1 MSKELKYRILLVD
14 DETDILEFVSYNLR
28 KEGYEVSTATNG
40 KDAIE
45 EVKKMNPHLII
56 LDIMM
61 PEMDG
66 IETCEKIRSSNLENQ
81 PLIAFLTARGENYS
95 QVVGF
100 EAGADDYIIKPIN
113 PKVLI
118 SRIKALLKR
127 YSGEF
132 NSSAVNKEKEDM
144 PSDNIVIDKERF
156 VVINKGKELL
166 LTKKEF
172 DLLSLLASHPEKV
185 YKREEIFQQLWGD
198 DIIVSD
204 RNIDVHVRRLR
215 EKIGE
220 EHIVTLK
227 GVGYKYIE

>member
-1 MSKELKYRILLVD
+1 MSKELKYKILLVD
-14 DETDILEFVSYNLR
+14 DETDILEFVSYNLK

-40 KDAIE
+40 KSAME

-66 IETCEKIRSSNLENQ
+66 IETCEKIRSSNLGNQ
-81 PLIAFLTARGENYS
+81 PLIAFLTARGESYS

-113 PKVLI
+113 PKVLK

-127 YSGEF
+127 YPGETY
-132 NSSAVNKEKEDM
+132 SSPEDKKEI
-144 PSDNIVIDKERF
+144 SDDLIIDKERF
-156 VVINKGKELL
+156 VVINKGEELL

-185 YKREEIFQQLWGD
+185 FKREEIFQRIWGD

-204 RNIDVHVRRLR
+204 RNIDVHIRRLR